1 MRPTFV
7 AQLLRPWKKDR
18 SGYMFNL
25 FYGVSKNGNKRLP
38 LTSKQ
43 GNKNFYKGH
52 GAAGVGKTTS
62 KGRYI
67 INRDKVR
74 TFVVP
79 AGLESCELKPFVSP
93 TLDPIKNS
101 FRGFSGPL
109 DPNLT
114 VKKVSE
120 YVKSGGVQEED
131 DKDRKNWIERV

>member
-1 MRPTFV
+1 MRPSFV
-7 AQLLRPWKKDR
+7 TQLLRPWKKDR
-18 SGYMFNL
+18 AGYMFNL

-79 AGLESCELKPFVSP
+79 AGLESCDLKPFVSP
-93 TLDPIKNS
+93 TLEPIKNT
-101 FRGFSGPL
+101 FRGYTGPL
-109 DPNLT
+109 DPKLT
-114 VKKVSE
+114 VKKVNE
-120 YVKSGGVQEED
+120 YVKTGPVVQED
-131 DKDRKNWIERV
+131 SPDRKNWLEQE